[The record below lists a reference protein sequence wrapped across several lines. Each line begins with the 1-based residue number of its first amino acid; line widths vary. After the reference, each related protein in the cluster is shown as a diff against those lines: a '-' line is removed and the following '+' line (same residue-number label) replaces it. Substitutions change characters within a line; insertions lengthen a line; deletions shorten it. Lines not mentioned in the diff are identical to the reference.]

1 MKKIY
6 FKRLFAAFL
15 MATILP
21 ICFCVISISYGSFR
35 MSRERYRD
43 KARELATAGTDSVR
57 ELLEEYEMI
66 LNSLSEEQAFRE
78 CMEKGTAGELEDLVK
93 PMQTGRDNRVRIWVI
108 RLRDKLICPD
118 RQDAMLYDPAVFNN
132 WGILYAMRERPG
144 EIAVFPNSTRA
155 ESGRVICMNMGR
167 TVQGEDGAVTGYIV
181 LDIYRN
187 TLLNAVKQPE
197 GETSSITLTD
207 GSSCVLL
214 DTAGRFTE
222 GRTAPAAGE
231 EKDYVSAVRGTL
243 YGLKISAYCSIAE
256 LNENNRLLWIVS
268 ICVFGGMVVLSF
280 LLAAFFANRMYRP
293 IDTLVNSMKQV
304 TEGAVDTRIRIGRND
319 SDEMRLVS
327 TVFNWMLTRIQTL
340 IQDAREES
348 ERKKNAELKALQAQ
362 ISPHFLYN
370 MLNEINALARMGRT
384 EEVSGFVIHL
394 GRLLRRSIT
403 FQDDF
408 VKLSDDLVFV
418 DDYIR
423 LQQIR
428 YDRLFSVD
436 VRVEEEIRDCLIPN
450 LVIQPLVENAIIHG
464 FTAGRQDYMLS
475 LRGFRRGEDV
485 CIEIYDN
492 GIGVEKEYL
501 KYINNVEKGVGLY
514 GGLGV
519 ENVQKRLL
527 LIYGMRYGLNM
538 ESEKGRYTKIKIL
551 LPYRREQEA

>member
-21 ICFCVISISYGSFR
+21 ICFCVIFISYGSFR
-35 MSRERYRD
+35 MSMEHYRD
-43 KARELATAGTDSVR
+43 KAMELASTGTDNVR
-57 ELLEEYEMI
+57 ELLEEYEVI
-66 LNSLSEEQAFRE
+66 LNSLSGDQAFKDW
-78 CMEKGTAGELEDLVK
+78 MERGNAGELEELIK
-93 PMQTGRDNRVRIWVI
+93 PMQTGRDNRVRIRVI
-108 RLRDKLICPD
+108 RLRDKLVWPD
-118 RQDAMLYDPAVFNN
+118 RRDSTLYDPAVFNN
-132 WGILYAMRERPG
+132 WGILYAMREQPE

-155 ESGRVICMNMGR
+155 ENGRVICMNMGR
-167 TVQGEDGAVTGYIV
+167 AVQGADGAVTGYIV
-181 LDIYRN
+181 LDLYRN
-187 TLLNAVKQPE
+187 TLLNAVKQLE
-197 GETSSITLTD
+197 GGTSSITLTD
-207 GSSCVLL
+207 GNSCVLL
-214 DTAGRFTE
+214 DTTGRFTE
-222 GRTAPAAGE
+222 GRTAEETGGE
-231 EKDYVSAVRGTL
+231 GEYVSAAQETL
-243 YGLKISAYCSIAE
+243 YGLKVSACCSIAE

-304 TEGAVDTRIRIGRND
+304 TEGDVDTCIQIGRND

-327 TVFNWMLTRIQTL
+327 TVFNWMITRIQTL

-348 ERKKNAELKALQAQ
+348 ERKKNAQLKALQAQ

-394 GRLLRRSIT
+394 GKLLRRSIT

-408 VKLSDDLVFV
+408 VKLADDLVFV

-428 YDRLFSVD
+428 YDQLFSVD
-436 VRVEEEIRDCLIPN
+436 IQVEKEIRDCLIPN

-464 FTAGRQDYMLS
+464 FAAGRQDYMLS
-475 LRGFRRGEDV
+475 IRGFRQGDGV

-501 KYINNVEKGVGLY
+501 KYINNVEKGAGIY

-527 LIYGMRYGLNM
+527 LIYGMQYGLKM
-538 ESEKGRYTKIKIL
+538 ESEKGRYTKVKIL
-551 LPYRREQEA
+551 LPYRQAQEA